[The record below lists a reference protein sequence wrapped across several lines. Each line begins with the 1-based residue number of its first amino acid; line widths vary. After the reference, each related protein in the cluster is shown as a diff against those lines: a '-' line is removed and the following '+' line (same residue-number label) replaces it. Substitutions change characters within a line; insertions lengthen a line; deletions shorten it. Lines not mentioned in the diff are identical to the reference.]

1 MPATSVNMFLIC
13 WCLSASALDLP
24 DIWHMVEQPALS
36 LPMVKQPDV
45 VLPTVRQIDH
55 MKRQQEQRKHWFFS
69 AFFSVFVCIMVLGTS
84 IMTIVPRLKMCCTPS
99 QDNQPLFDLSVGRQ
113 KQLMTLMFGISLTT
127 VAAASFWAMKTN
139 RLSKT
144 TGLDWEIYLFLFCLV
159 GQGLVLQAILAV
171 IRLPAGKTFSLAT
184 FPEACFTA
192 MFPLLSDYF
201 DTLKDCIFSMLCLA
215 SHHIFIQ
222 AMGVIS
228 FVYLVLIHV
237 FFIFRRPNCLA
248 ELTGTYLPL
257 ITAPPADTALCANNT
272 SESDTSDSE
281 TAFVLKR
288 NISANTLDS
297 EKTEPDADT
306 WQSGICGSLSRFIV
320 PLLYKQVTPTKREL
334 LLWENVPQAIG
345 SIIFLLAEGGS
356 KFVMVVN
363 LLIPI
368 CQVVA
373 TFVLFR
379 PLRQAMG
386 PDFGKK
392 LGGAMDVGDYVKAR
406 HILEEVPWVYIFWR
420 SVPGVD

>member
-1 MPATSVNMFLIC
+1 
-13 WCLSASALDLP
+13 
-24 DIWHMVEQPALS
+24 
-36 LPMVKQPDV
+36 
-45 VLPTVRQIDH
+45 
-55 MKRQQEQRKHWFFS
+55 
-69 AFFSVFVCIMVLGTS
+69 
-84 IMTIVPRLKMCCTPS
+84 MTIVPPLKKCCTPS
-99 QDNQPLFDLSVGRQ
+99 QDYQPLFDLTVGRQ
-113 KQLMTLMFGISLTT
+113 KQLMTLMFGMSLTT

-159 GQGLVLQAILAV
+159 GLGLVLQAILAV
-171 IRLPAGKTFSLAT
+171 IRLPAGKTFSLAI

-237 FFIFRRPNCLA
+237 FFIFWRSNCLA

-257 ITAPPADTALCANNT
+257 ITAPPAPADTAPTANNT

-281 TAFVLKR
+281 TASVLKR
-288 NISANTLDS
+288 NISANTSDS
-297 EKTEPDADT
+297 ETSEQDADT
-306 WQSGICGSLSRFIV
+306 WQSGICGSLWRFIV
-320 PLLYKQVTPTKREL
+320 PLLPLLYKQVTPTKCEL

-356 KFVMVVN
+356 LFVMVIN

>member
-1 MPATSVNMFLIC
+1 MPATSVNMFLFC

-24 DIWHMVEQPALS
+24 DIWHMVEQPDLS

-69 AFFSVFVCIMVLGTS
+69 AFFLVFVCIMVLGTS
-84 IMTIVPRLKMCCTPS
+84 IMTIGPRLKKCCTPS
-99 QDNQPLFDLSVGRQ
+99 QGYQPLLPLFDLSVGRQ
-113 KQLMTLMFGISLTT
+113 KQLMTLMFAISLTT
-127 VAAASFWAMKTN
+127 VAVASFWAMKTN

-171 IRLPAGKTFSLAT
+171 IRLPAGKHFSLQT
-184 FPEACFTA
+184 FPVACFTA

-215 SHHIFIQ
+215 SQHIFIQ

-237 FFIFRRPNCLA
+237 FFLFVRRNCLA

-257 ITAPPADTALCANNT
+257 ITAPPTNT
-272 SESDTSDSE
+272 SESETS
-281 TAFVLKR
+281 
-288 NISANTLDS
+288 
-297 EKTEPDADT
+297 EPDTDT
-306 WQSGICGSLSRFIV
+306 WQSGTCGSLSRFIV

-345 SIIFLLAEGGS
+345 SVIFLLAEGPGGW
-356 KFVMVVN
+356 
-363 LLIPI
+363 LP
-368 CQVVA
+368 
-373 TFVLFR
+373 FR
-379 PLRQAMG
+379 DGR
-386 PDFGKK
+386 
-392 LGGAMDVGDYVKAR
+392 
-406 HILEEVPWVYIFWR
+406 
-420 SVPGVD
+420 

>member
-1 MPATSVNMFLIC
+1 MFLFC

-55 MKRQQEQRKHWFFS
+55 MKRQQEQRKHWFFN
-69 AFFSVFVCIMVLGTS
+69 AFLSVFVCIMVLGTS
-84 IMTIVPRLKMCCTPS
+84 IMTIGPRLKKCCTPS

-113 KQLMTLMFGISLTT
+113 KQLMTSMFGISLAT

-171 IRLPAGKTFSLAT
+171 IRLPAGKHFSPDT
-184 FPEACFTA
+184 FPVACFTA

-201 DTLKDCIFSMLCLA
+201 DTLKDCIFSMFCLA
-215 SHHIFIQ
+215 SQHIFIQ

-237 FFIFRRPNCLA
+237 FFIFWRPNCLA

-257 ITAPPADTALCANNT
+257 ITALPADTAPPADT

-297 EKTEPDADT
+297 EKTEQDADT

-320 PLLYKQVTPTKREL
+320 SLLYKQVTPTKREL
-334 LLWENVPQAIG
+334 LLWENVPQAIC
-345 SIIFLLAEGGS
+345 SVIFLLAEGGS
-356 KFVMVVN
+356 LFVMVVN

-386 PDFGKK
+386 PNLGKK
-392 LGGAMDVGDYVKAR
+392 LGGAMDVGDYVKAQ
-406 HILEEVPWVYIFWR
+406 HILEEVSWVYIFWR
-420 SVPGVD
+420 SVLGVD